1 MLNCSDKILMKKIE
15 RKKEKK
21 ERDGERKER
30 RKKEKEGGREKE
42 KEEGRKKG
50 HISEITFPCLKRR
63 KINTYRRILSIPSHA

>member
-1 MLNCSDKILMKKIE
+1 MEKGRREE
-15 RKKEKK
+15 RKK
-21 ERDGERKER
+21 R
-30 RKKEKEGGREKE
+30 REGGREKE